1 MNIGLSYKDLS
12 HSKKAIVHN
21 KYSNSSPIL
30 LLQDCIGG
38 DLNDL
43 LK

>member
-30 LLQDCIGG
+30 FFMMIFYLWQLR
-38 DLNDL
+38 
-43 LK
+43 